1 MLPDGTFSRA
11 TLTTRNTQQGPG
23 KTLQTFL
30 RGQPKSKHRS
40 SVLAGGHSWDA
51 EDSQRHTVGL
61 VVELLLDCRGDF
73 LLQTAQRLQVP
84 SPGLPWLGPVKAK
97 TRPSLSLSQTFPPPA
112 SKPRAGLNPM
122 LGNNWVTLLRDKSLN
137 FMPEGQFL
145 SLSPQFP
152 PTSSLLPER
161 KINDFAGGKG
171 EISSRI
177 KTHEQNT
184 HVTARRMCFACKY
197 HTCKVK
203 MSHFTAALALG
214 TE

>member
-1 MLPDGTFSRA
+1 MLH
-11 TLTTRNTQQGPG
+11 
-23 KTLQTFL
+23 TFL
-30 RGQPKSKHRS
+30 RVQIKDSIGLVSW
-40 SVLAGGHSWDA
+40 LAGHFWSSQV
-51 EDSQRHTVGL
+51 SQRHTVGL
-61 VVELLLDCRGDF
+61 LWSYYLVAEDLLLR
-73 LLQTAQRLQVP
+73 TAQ
-84 SPGLPWLGPVKAK
+84 
-97 TRPSLSLSQTFPPPA
+97 
-112 SKPRAGLNPM
+112 NM
-122 LGNNWVTLLRDKSLN
+122 LWNNWVTLSRDKSLN

-161 KINDFAGGKG
+161 KMNDFAGGKG
-171 EISSRI
+171 EISSWI

-214 TE
+214 TEWLLLGDSCSCLLPLIHQLHSCHPQLRWFLRPFFLLRFHSVQSEY